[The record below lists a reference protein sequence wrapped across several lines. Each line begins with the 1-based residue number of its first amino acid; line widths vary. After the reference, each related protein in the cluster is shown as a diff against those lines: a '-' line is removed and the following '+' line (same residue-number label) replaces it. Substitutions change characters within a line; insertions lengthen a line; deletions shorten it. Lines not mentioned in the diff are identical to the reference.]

1 MLILA
6 CYCVCSELLLP
17 STMAGPL
24 RHNDDVSF
32 WCHCSPAMSATLQSL
47 STVHSQQQECTP
59 DRQECTVDSEAS
71 EA

>member
-1 MLILA
+1 
-6 CYCVCSELLLP
+6 
-17 STMAGPL
+17 
-24 RHNDDVSF
+24 VSLF
-32 WCHCSPAMSATLQSL
+32 TGNVGQFRWLL